1 MAEEVMGSE
10 SSTDSEIVPQ
20 DEVSQEA
27 AHSSGA
33 DDKEPETEESLLNVV
48 QDALDPQEKEEEP
61 VLEADSSSEDVV
73 VDADTEELGELSEE
87 DEEVLKDFKNFPPLN
102 KHPRFKQLIEQ
113 RNQYRET
120 AEEFNRITDFM
131 RDNSLSP
138 EDAAEGFR
146 VMALMKA
153 NPAEAYKELQS
164 KMQQLADASGIN
176 IPKDLRQRVEDG
188 YIDEDSAKE
197 LSRARAELNR
207 EKQLRESE
215 YNQRLQMQTNQT
227 IDRITEDVT
236 DWEAEIKEKD
246 PDYDLKSEEIDDR
259 VRAMVAERGRPSNSE
274 QAIQFAQEAYEA
286 VSERHKRRS
295 PQPRAMKAAKSGK
308 LSGSPEAK
316 PQSLR
321 EAIELA
327 IVNG

>member
-1 MAEEVMGSE
+1 MAEEVMESE

-73 VDADTEELGELSEE
+73 DTDTEELGELSEE

-113 RNQYRET
+113 RNQYRES
-120 AEEFNRITDFM
+120 ADEYNRITDFM

-164 KMQQLADASGIN
+164 KMQQLADASGIS

-207 EKQLRESE
+207 VKQLRESE
-215 YNQRLQMQTNQT
+215 YNQRLQMQANQT

>member
-1 MAEEVMGSE
+1 MAEEVTESE

-73 VDADTEELGELSEE
+73 DTDTEELGELSEE

-113 RNQYRET
+113 RNQYRES
-120 AEEFNRITDFM
+120 ADEYNRITDFM

-259 VRAMVAERGRPSNSE
+259 VRAMVAERGRPTNSE
-274 QAIQFAQEAYEA
+274 QAIQFAQEAYET

-327 IVNG
+327 IANG

>member
-1 MAEEVMGSE
+1 MAEEVMESE

-73 VDADTEELGELSEE
+73 DTDTEELGELSEE

-113 RNQYRET
+113 RNQYRES
-120 AEEFNRITDFM
+120 ADEYSRITDFM

-236 DWEAEIKEKD
+236 DWEAEIKEND

-259 VRAMVAERGRPSNSE
+259 VRAMVAERGRPTNSE
-274 QAIQFAQEAYEA
+274 QAIQFAQEAYET

-327 IVNG
+327 IANG

>member
-1 MAEEVMGSE
+1 
-10 SSTDSEIVPQ
+10 
-20 DEVSQEA
+20 
-27 AHSSGA
+27 
-33 DDKEPETEESLLNVV
+33 
-48 QDALDPQEKEEEP
+48 
-61 VLEADSSSEDVV
+61 
-73 VDADTEELGELSEE
+73 
-87 DEEVLKDFKNFPPLN
+87 
-102 KHPRFKQLIEQ
+102 
-113 RNQYRET
+113 
-120 AEEFNRITDFM
+120 
-131 RDNSLSP
+131 
-138 EDAAEGFR
+138 
-146 VMALMKA
+146 MALMKA